1 MPIEQPLEVRPL
13 PIELSFILGEGLTW
27 DCRRQRLLMT
37 DILAKLVF
45 EIDISTYAFTSWK
58 MPEEVGWVL
67 PTEECHRY
75 AVGLRSGIATFDP
88 RSPKQLHWINC
99 EFPASL
105 HIRLND
111 ACTDSFGR
119 IWYGSMSHE
128 DSNRA
133 EGKIASYE
141 PDEGLKLH
149 DSGFSVT
156 NGPVIN
162 ADATYLFLNDSLQG
176 TIYRYCFS
184 LATGTIRGREVFA
197 QFPSSDG
204 MPDGMCFDDSGCL
217 WVAMWS
223 GSKVILLDPSG
234 KLCGEIAIPAANV
247 TNVCFC
253 GEALDRLIVSTAATL
268 DASGKVVVPGLLYE
282 VHGHGSAGTSTT
294 PCDLA
299 KR

>member
-1 MPIEQPLEVRPL
+1 
-13 PIELSFILGEGLTW
+13 
-27 DCRRQRLLMT
+27 
-37 DILAKLVF
+37 
-45 EIDISTYAFTSWK
+45 
-58 MPEEVGWVL
+58 
-67 PTEECHRY
+67 
-75 AVGLRSGIATFDP
+75 
-88 RSPKQLHWINC
+88 
-99 EFPASL
+99 
-105 HIRLND
+105 
-111 ACTDSFGR
+111 
-119 IWYGSMSHE
+119 
-128 DSNRA
+128 
-133 EGKIASYE
+133 
-141 PDEGLKLH
+141 
-149 DSGFSVT
+149 
-156 NGPVIN
+156 
-162 ADATYLFLNDSLQG
+162 
-176 TIYRYCFS
+176 
-184 LATGTIRGREVFA
+184 
-197 QFPSSDG
+197 

>member
-1 MPIEQPLEVRPL
+1 MGLSPAALAHDRHSREASIRNRHFDLCLHILEDARGGR
-13 PIELSFILGEGLTW
+13 LGPAH
-27 DCRRQRLLMT
+27 RRM
-37 DILAKLVF
+37 
-45 EIDISTYAFTSWK
+45 S
-58 MPEEVGWVL
+58 P
-67 PTEECHRY
+67 
-75 AVGLRSGIATFDP
+75 LRSRAQIRHRDIRP

-176 TIYRYCFS
+176 TIYRYCIS
-184 LATGTIRGREVFA
+184 LAPGHPRPRSIR
-197 QFPSSDG
+197 
-204 MPDGMCFDDSGCL
+204 
-217 WVAMWS
+217 
-223 GSKVILLDPSG
+223 
-234 KLCGEIAIPAANV
+234 AIPLV
-247 TNVCFC
+247 
-253 GEALDRLIVSTAATL
+253 GR
-268 DASGKVVVPGLLYE
+268 DARWYVL
-282 VHGHGSAGTSTT
+282 
-294 PCDLA
+294 
-299 KR
+299 